1 MLKNLLKYD
10 LKWVYKGLV
19 IFYLLSFTFAILT
32 RALSLVDSTII
43 IIIGKICAGITI
55 SMLINILINN
65 SMRNWARFITNFYK
79 DEAYLTHT
87 LPVTKKKLYL
97 SKVLTAT
104 ITTLSSILVITI
116 CLFITYYSKDNVE
129 LLKNT
134 LDLAVSTYNSSVVNL
149 VFIMLITFFIQFLY
163 IILIGFSGAVLG
175 YNKNNLKIVRT
186 IIYSF
191 CLYILTALLLLLV
204 IYVIG
209 SINPVVMN
217 IFKSSDLISIDC
229 IKQTLYV
236 AITFYII
243 MSLVI
248 SYVGSLIFQKG
259 VNID

>member
-10 LKWVYKGLV
+10 LKWVYKGLG

-134 LDLAVSTYNSSVVNL
+134 LDLAASTYNSSVVNL

-175 YNKNNLKIVRT
+175 YNKNNLKIAIEKTFKKRNFNQNPIKNIE
-186 IIYSF
+186 II
-191 CLYILTALLLLLV
+191 
-204 IYVIG
+204 
-209 SINPVVMN
+209 
-217 IFKSSDLISIDC
+217 KSSEILK
-229 IKQTLYV
+229 IKWKSYTLKNKY
-236 AITFYII
+236 A
-243 MSLVI
+243 
-248 SYVGSLIFQKG
+248 K
-259 VNID
+259 NIDFNETIKCLEQFIKIIDVVTT